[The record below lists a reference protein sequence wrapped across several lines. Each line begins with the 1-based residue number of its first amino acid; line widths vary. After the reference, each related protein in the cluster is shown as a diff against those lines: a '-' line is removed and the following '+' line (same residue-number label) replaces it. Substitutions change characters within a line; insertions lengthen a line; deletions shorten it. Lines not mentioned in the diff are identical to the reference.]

1 MRKKAPK
8 KFHQTKK
15 LKTRPVLSKKTKE
28 LPLRGKK
35 KNEVLEV
42 KTIPVSTEE
51 PKDSLDTNKQTDIE
65 KTDKVLENKI
75 QTIISK
81 DVNKQVLPPQKRS
94 QFLVSLLILIFITI
108 LVGVFLIFTK
118 IGWSKV
124 LDSLKKTVTK
134 TETSSSNRNVIW
146 DEFMKNPE
154 GSSDSQN
161 NNNDTGTSDSNS
173 NNDDNSSNDT
183 DSETDNLYTSTILTG
198 IKNTLLSIQGEI
210 DNLDI
215 ENLNQPTTYEF

>member
-1 MRKKAPK
+1 M
-8 KFHQTKK
+8 
-15 LKTRPVLSKKTKE
+15 
-28 LPLRGKK
+28 
-35 KNEVLEV
+35 